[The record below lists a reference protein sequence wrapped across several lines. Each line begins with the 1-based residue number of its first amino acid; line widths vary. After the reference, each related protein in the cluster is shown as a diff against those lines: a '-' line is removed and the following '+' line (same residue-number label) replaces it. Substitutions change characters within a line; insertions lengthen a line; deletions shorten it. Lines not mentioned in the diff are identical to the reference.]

1 MKAKSQ
7 IFQKLLLAE
16 GNAAEWCHIQIMLLK
31 HISLHTMKCHV
42 SAPVFTY
49 ILLLPGYQFH
59 VFSIYRV
66 PQVLVHY
73 EVLKYSDEL
82 MELLKSGKQKQ
93 EPETSDSHFSHGLP
107 TNQLLLY
114 HLLQINFLRME
125 VKMKLKFVVVQF
137 RPWSQLQMKLES
149 Y

>member
-1 MKAKSQ
+1 MKAKSH
-7 IFQKLLLAE
+7 IFWKLLLTVGDAF
-16 GNAAEWCHIQIMLLK
+16 EWCHIKIMLLR
-31 HISLHTMKCHV
+31 HISLYTMKCHV

-49 ILLLPGYQFH
+49 ILLLAGYQFH

-73 EVLKYSDEL
+73 GVLKYSDEL

-93 EPETSDSHFSHGLP
+93 EPKSRDSHISHGLP
-107 TNQLLLY
+107 TNQLLSY
-114 HLLQINFLRME
+114 HLLQINFLKME

-137 RPWSQLQMKLES
+137 RPWT
-149 Y
+149 